1 MSSISAKNSTQF
13 DWSGELNKTV
23 THSLVTTFGLDFL
36 LFEDKK
42 GGDVD
47 TIHNVRQGVWA
58 TDEARRA
65 FENREDYKQ
74 IKLDKDGNVVL
85 NKKGKAQTE
94 DKYHADSRFRKRAL
108 DEKEKRLNGD
118 LFDEYRGVQAR
129 ASEKTQLDHVI
140 SSSEIHHDAGR
151 ILAKQDG
158 VALSLNESN
167 LISTH
172 AYINNKKSDM
182 TMEEFVQKIPNM
194 IKSKEDAIKKKRERL
209 EKIPND
215 TTEHRHQRR
224 VIEQDIEKDEG
235 HIKALKS
242 CDTEAML
249 KADKKARQEYNRAIN
264 KAYYSSSKFWK
275 NTGTAAASQGFRM
288 GVRQAVGLVLAEVW
302 FELKEA
308 IPNIIKK
315 CRADFRFETFWGEL
329 KITLTNIFERVKLR
343 FKDMLTAFKD
353 GFIGGILSSI
363 TTVFLNVFFT
373 TGKLLGRLIRESWNN
388 LVQAIKL
395 VVFNPEDLA
404 FGDLMR
410 ELTRIILA
418 SVSTIAG
425 VALNQHLNT
434 VLTIP
439 FGTEISSFISALL
452 TGLLV
457 MGTGYFLDYNQTM
470 QKLWAKL
477 NAWNLQD
484 EMKQTLQQVQ
494 AANEELDRFAAEL
507 AKLEFGLNPLEFE
520 DLIYSLNQSSSE
532 IEKSY
537 VLKQEVERR
546 NIELPFEM
554 GNSTSTVSWLKSLE
568 VKS

>member
-1 MSSISAKNSTQF
+1 MDFAKNSTQF

-108 DEKEKRLNGD
+108 DDKEKRLNGD

-215 TTEHRHQRR
+215 TAEHRHQRR

-308 IPNIIKK
+308 IPTIIKK

-343 FKDMLTAFKD
+343 FKDVLTAFKD